1 MKKLNHVAIIMD
13 GNSRWGKKK
22 FNSKIRGHQEGI
34 KKVKP
39 IIERCISLGIKNLSL
54 YALSYDNLKKRDK
67 KQIKNLLNLLKIFI
81 KKNSKFFE
89 KKKVLI
95 NFMGEKEN
103 LPQETK
109 NLIKNTNIKFKI
121 KNPSI
126 AINVA
131 FNYSAKKEL
140 INAVKQINKKNL
152 KVNEI
157 NMNKHLYNSNSGNP
171 ELIIRTGGYNR
182 LSDFMLWQAAYS
194 ELFFQEKL
202 WPDFEVKDFNNI
214 IQKFFKIKRNFGS

>member
-22 FNSKIRGHQEGI
+22 FNSKIKGHQEGI

-39 IIERCISLGIKNLSL
+39 IVERCISLGIKNLSL

>member
-39 IIERCISLGIKNLSL
+39 IVERCISLGIKNLSL

-214 IQKFFKIKRNFGS
+214 IKKFFKIKRNFGS

>member
-39 IIERCISLGIKNLSL
+39 IVERCISLGIKNLSL

-140 INAVKQINKKNL
+140 INAIKQINKKNL